1 MFCPI
6 FEKIAFFCFR
16 RQSWSKYI
24 GISAYNKVKHRVIP
38 LSKKIIFNKIMPIPK
53 MYFIP
58 IHDMMGGT
66 FKAHMRCVGETDPQ
80 IQRSKVLSPLTKAE
94 AKVASLTV
102 V

>member
-6 FEKIAFFCFR
+6 FEKIGFFCFR
-16 RQSWSKYI
+16 RQSRTKDI

-53 MYFIP
+53 IYFIP

-66 FKAHMRCVGETDPQ
+66 FKAHMRYVGQTDPQ
-80 IQRSKVLSPLTKAE
+80 IQRSKVLSPFTKAK
-94 AKVASLTV
+94 AKVDTLMTV
-102 V
+102 